1 MYIVRFGTMRK
12 TYKAA
17 FALPR
22 KTYKAAEW
30 ATVRILL
37 YRVKLPLLINNQ
49 EAQKSRTGIFWN
61 VWVLLAM
68 PAAWLAW

>member
-1 MYIVRFGTMRK
+1 MSLLYGCMYIVRFGTM
-12 TYKAA
+12 
-17 FALPR
+17 R